1 MKSDQKYQWEAVDPS
16 APAKKQRKKGTMYA
30 FQESEVSSSLQ
41 ADGLIPISVKAHK
54 SSFSNFELTPSE
66 DSKVAKLANDQV
78 VAFARM
84 FYLLLRSGLT
94 QPKALVIL
102 GEDAPIPIQKM
113 CRDLSERMLAGQ
125 PLSEAMEAYPK
136 AFDDVFKGY
145 VSAGEATGN
154 MVDAMQRLAKMLDN
168 GYQLRLKVKAVTAYP
183 KMVSYAILVMTWGIM
198 TFLVPRFGAIYSD
211 LGQELPAPTRILIS
225 ASSYMSPIH
234 VNWGIPP
241 DFTPEPH
248 SLLTAPINFLS
259 PVFWILALVFGFKK
273 WKKNNSENLEL
284 MTKLDKWKF
293 KIPVMGKLL
302 KYNMTYR
309 WSATMAGAMSAG
321 LQAQDALGLAGRTAG
336 SPWMKLVTIGLQ
348 DAIRSGRTLSSE
360 LAKHP
365 DLFSAQL
372 RAMAAT
378 GEEAGEQAEMF
389 ENVAFTLSDEIE
401 AMIATL
407 GAKIEV
413 LLLMVMGAVV
423 GGLLVVLYM
432 PILNLTQAASKG
444 LGE

>member
-1 MKSDQKYQWEAVDPS
+1 
-16 APAKKQRKKGTMYA
+16 
-30 FQESEVSSSLQ
+30 
-41 ADGLIPISVKAHK
+41 
-54 SSFSNFELTPSE
+54 
-66 DSKVAKLANDQV
+66 
-78 VAFARM
+78 
-84 FYLLLRSGLT
+84 
-94 QPKALVIL
+94 
-102 GEDAPIPIQKM
+102 
-113 CRDLSERMLAGQ
+113 
-125 PLSEAMEAYPK
+125 
-136 AFDDVFKGY
+136 
-145 VSAGEATGN
+145 
-154 MVDAMQRLAKMLDN
+154 
-168 GYQLRLKVKAVTAYP
+168 
-183 KMVSYAILVMTWGIM
+183 
-198 TFLVPRFGAIYSD
+198 
-211 LGQELPAPTRILIS
+211 
-225 ASSYMSPIH
+225 
-234 VNWGIPP
+234 
-241 DFTPEPH
+241 
-248 SLLTAPINFLS
+248 
-259 PVFWILALVFGFKK
+259 
-273 WKKNNSENLEL
+273 
-284 MTKLDKWKF
+284 
-293 KIPVMGKLL
+293 MGKLL